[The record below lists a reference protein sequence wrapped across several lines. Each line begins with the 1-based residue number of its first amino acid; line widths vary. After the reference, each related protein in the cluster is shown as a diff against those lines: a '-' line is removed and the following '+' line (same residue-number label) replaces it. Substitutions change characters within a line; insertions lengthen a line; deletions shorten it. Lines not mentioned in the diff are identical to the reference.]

1 MRSKSKYYI
10 FVSWGEKK
18 VETCFVK
25 KSLNITRDINTF
37 NTSDGISNIK
47 SNVNKTPTA
56 SRPGAAAP
64 EVLP

>member
-18 VETCFVK
+18 SKHVLK